1 MVKRSP
7 ALPLLLLG
15 ILWLLGG
22 CGGLDQVW
30 EGPRA
35 NTFHPRSLA
44 VLPPIVGDL
53 DGASEPAHDV
63 IITSLRRENLYDAII
78 GVEQINAILRE
89 DKEAISQL
97 ISYYNRLETT
107 GRSDPETARRLGEIL
122 HVEALLIVKVTAW
135 EYARTEGDNLAKVV
149 FSYRLVDAGSGATVW
164 RLKHRKVKTYM
175 FFKPPLRELATELAD
190 EIMESVPRPNE

>member
-1 MVKRSP
+1 M
-7 ALPLLLLG
+7 
-15 ILWLLGG
+15 
-22 CGGLDQVW
+22 DQVW

-53 DGASEPAHDV
+53 DGASEPAHEV
-63 IITSLRRENLYDAII
+63 IITSLRRENLYESIVGA
-78 GVEQINAILRE
+78 EQVNAILRE

-97 ISYYNRLETT
+97 ISYYNQLETT
-107 GRSDPETARRLGEIL
+107 GRSDHETAKRLGEIL
-122 HVEALLIVKVTAW
+122 QVEALLVVKVTAW

-149 FSYRLVDAGSGATVW
+149 FSYRVVDVSSGATIW

-175 FFKPPLRELATELAD
+175 FFKPPLRELATELAE
-190 EIMESVPRPNE
+190 EIMKYAPRPNE